1 MLTKKLIYQGS
12 MMPVKQCMP
21 EGMDIE
27 VETVDLDNQSADE
40 PMRTK
45 RWLFNVRTVQHSNC
59 HDTMYTIDKIFV
71 FFNL

>member
-1 MLTKKLIYQGS
+1 VLTKRLIYQGNT
-12 MMPVKQCMP
+12 MPVKQCMP

-45 RWLFNVRTVQHSNC
+45 RWLFNVRTAQQSNFDDAFEISQS
-59 HDTMYTIDKIFV
+59 HLFID
-71 FFNL
+71 